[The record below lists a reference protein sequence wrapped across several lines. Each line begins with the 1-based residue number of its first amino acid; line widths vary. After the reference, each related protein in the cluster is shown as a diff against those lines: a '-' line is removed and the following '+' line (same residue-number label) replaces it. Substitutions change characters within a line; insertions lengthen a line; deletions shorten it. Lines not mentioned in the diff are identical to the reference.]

1 MILNSFYKNAAFW
14 DTSPNP
20 HVAPLGSQRDPSK
33 TKARTIHCTK
43 SPQHLHN
50 RILKPP
56 TGTLQSPSSAPVYG
70 GLPDAAHTGPAG
82 SRHRA
87 FALPV
92 LSARNALPGGGGG
105 MRQGVWEGESASV
118 WGGGGE
124 RQRSMGEGR
133 GGRERSLTSP
143 LVQLWLKCHLGE
155 ACLHHYP
162 CPADFFSPCKHHLM
176 CHVCTGLFVHVPH

>member
-143 LVQLWLKCHLGE
+143 LSSFGSNVTSERH
-155 ACLHHYP
+155 ACTTTP

>member
-1 MILNSFYKNAAFW
+1 
-14 DTSPNP
+14 
-20 HVAPLGSQRDPSK
+20 
-33 TKARTIHCTK
+33 
-43 SPQHLHN
+43 
-50 RILKPP
+50 
-56 TGTLQSPSSAPVYG
+56 
-70 GLPDAAHTGPAG
+70 
-82 SRHRA
+82 
-87 FALPV
+87 
-92 LSARNALPGGGGG
+92 